1 LQLVALPAGSPS
13 ALQLLQT
20 LAAKACDKDA
30 AVAAAALELLVQLD
44 SVVLCSSLTAE
55 QFVAVAQV
63 GLEACS
69 ISSSSSSSEADGR
82 VNSSNAA
89 EEADAAEASGL
100 GADGLQIAGGTQK
113 PVIANR
119 ASSSKKRPASA
130 VAAAGTTGKAAAG
143 GKVLLSQAG
152 QQQFLQLLRD
162 VLMCD
167 AAAAQH
173 SQQQLRN
180 QGVRQ
185 WLVSSAGR
193 AAGVGGCRQLLL
205 MLLQDEALEPT
216 CSALSG
222 SLFV

>member
-1 LQLVALPAGSPS
+1 MALPAGSPS

-30 AVAAAALELLVQLD
+30 AVAAAALELLMQLD
-44 SVVLCSSLTAE
+44 SAVLCSSLTAE

-69 ISSSSSSSEADGR
+69 SSSSSSERDSRGDG
-82 VNSSNAA
+82 SGAP
-89 EEADAAEASGL
+89 EEVDTAEAEAGGL
-100 GADGLQIAGGTQK
+100 GADGTQIVGGTQK
-113 PVIANR
+113 PVIGDR

-130 VAAAGTTGKAAAG
+130 AAAGTTSKSAAG
-143 GKVLLSQAG
+143 GKVLLSKAG

-167 AAAAQH
+167 AVAAQH

-193 AAGVGGCRQLLL
+193 AVGVGGCRQLLL
-205 MLLQDEALEPT
+205 IVLQDEALEST
-216 CSALSG
+216 CSVLSER
-222 SLFV
+222 LIDCM